1 LSINEGYSAEM
12 SRARIDKLTE
22 GQREVLRMVDR
33 HMETKEIARALG
45 ISPDGVN
52 QRIKGAMRT
61 LGVNKRRDAALML
74 AEAEGADPYQPQVY
88 PPRNIARGADP
99 ATFGSGREPGPAR
112 VGPMREEQ
120 AAFEAV
126 PQPRSRWFRLPL
138 PVRGGRPGDLSALQ
152 RLGWIFGMMLLI
164 AFAFGVFLA
173 GMEALSRLGR
183 GLS

>member
-1 LSINEGYSAEM
+1 M
-12 SRARIDKLTE
+12 SRNDVTRLTE
-22 GQREVLRMVDR
+22 GQRDVLRMVNR
-33 HMETKEIARALG
+33 HLETKEIARVLG

-52 QRIKGAMRT
+52 QRVKAAMRI

-74 AEAEGADPYQPQVY
+74 AEAESGEAYPPQVY
-88 PPRNIARGADP
+88 PPRDIALGSDP
-99 ATFGSGREPGPAR
+99 ATFAPSTGNGREMEPVSSGA
-112 VGPMREEQ
+112 MREEQ

-126 PQPRSRWFRLPL
+126 PQLRSRRFQLPL
-138 PVRGGRPGDLSALQ
+138 PIRGDRPGDLNALQ

-183 GLS
+183 NLS